1 MANSNSSVITGKL
14 QGSLGKELVFRHWDG
29 MTIVAKPPGRRKG
42 KPSAAQADNE
52 EKFLLASR
60 YAKAILEDADMAAGY
75 AAVVR
80 PRQSAYSRAMEDFRN
95 APKVT
100 RIDTRSYAGAAGDA
114 IIIRAKDDFRVTG
127 VFVEIR
133 AANGSLV
140 EKGQAL
146 PMPNGLDWQY
156 KSTQSLAAVAG
167 ATIIAM
173 AMDVPGNEGVL
184 EVRL

>member
-29 MTIVAKPPGRRKG
+29 KTIVAKSPGSRKG

-60 YAKAILEDADMAAGY
+60 YAKAILRDADMAAGY
-75 AAVVR
+75 AAAVR

-100 RIDTRSYAGAAGDA
+100 AIDTRSYSGAAGDA
-114 IIIRAKDDFRVTG
+114 LTIRARDDFRVTG

-133 AANGSLV
+133 SADGSLL
-140 EKGQAL
+140 EKGQAIPL
-146 PMPNGLDWQY
+146 FNGLDWQY
-156 KSTQSLAAVAG
+156 KSTQPLAAVAG
-167 ATIIAM
+167 ATIKAM
-173 AMDVPGNEGVL
+173 AIDVPGNEGVL
-184 EVRL
+184 EVKL